1 MMDVFGIQIPYKALT
16 NFELENYAKQ
26 LNLNLRGVF
35 MRDNLPELPLE
46 NECGIVNFNRT
57 DQPGSHWVGYYKK
70 GHKRIYFDS
79 YGQAVLQ
86 EVRNYL
92 GSPIYRNTD
101 IVQEFNTPLCGHLT
115 LFILKSLDLGKSF
128 RDSLN
133 SIPVTGS
140 GITWTNQLANE
151 LHRGVRKHFQK
162 RHVFSRHVDDI
173 FGADIVYMNF
183 PKQNKGFK
191 YILMVIDVFSKY
203 GWAVALKTK
212 TGIEVSGALSKIFDE
227 RTPKKLWVDRGS
239 EFYNTNVDKLL
250 KKHNIEIYSTNNDEK
265 CSVIERWNRTI
276 KRYLWKYFTAN
287 STHKW
292 IDILQALITRYNTKD
307 IHRSIGMTPAKASLP
322 ENYNHV
328 FRNLYGEAMKERGKA
343 KYRVGQKVRLA
354 VHKDHF
360 EKSYIINWSDKVYII
375 SQVLT
380 TRPATYIVEDDK
392 GNRHK
397 GTFYAEE
404 LQKVKADTFRVQKVL
419 KYKTVNGKKFAL
431 VRWMEHD
438 SSYDSWEPV

>member
-1 MMDVFGIQIPYKALT
+1 M
-16 NFELENYAKQ
+16 
-26 LNLNLRGVF
+26 
-35 MRDNLPELPLE
+35 
-46 NECGIVNFNRT
+46 
-57 DQPGSHWVGYYKK
+57 
-70 GHKRIYFDS
+70 
-79 YGQAVLQ
+79 
-86 EVRNYL
+86 
-92 GSPIYRNTD
+92 
-101 IVQEFNTPLCGHLT
+101 
-115 LFILKSLDLGKSF
+115 
-128 RDSLN
+128 
-133 SIPVTGS
+133 
-140 GITWTNQLANE
+140 
-151 LHRGVRKHFQK
+151 
-162 RHVFSRHVDDI
+162 
-173 FGADIVYMNF
+173 
-183 PKQNKGFK
+183 
-191 YILMVIDVFSKY
+191 
-203 GWAVALKTK
+203 
-212 TGIEVSGALSKIFDE
+212 
-227 RTPKKLWVDRGS
+227 
-239 EFYNTNVDKLL
+239 

-404 LQKVKADTFRVQKVL
+404 LQKVKADTFRVQKIL
-419 KYKTVNGKKFAL
+419 KYKTVNGKKFGL